1 LLRRTLQRSIR
12 PSTKKDSVNKHGI
25 SRLSLAHCF
34 LRYFYRL
41 NAAIRHDC
49 NLQIIKINKSVVQFE
64 RFTLA
69 NGLRV
74 IIHQDTSTPMAVV
87 NVMYDVGAKDEDPNK
102 TGFAHLFEHLM
113 FGGSINIPVYDE
125 PLQMAGGEN
134 NAYTT
139 NDLTNYYIQL
149 PAENLE
155 TAFWL
160 ESDRMLSLAF
170 TDNSLEVQR
179 KVVCEEFKE
188 HYLNKPYGDVWLK
201 LRELAYQVHPYR
213 WMTIGKELAHIENA
227 QLQDVKNFFFKHY
240 RPVNAILVVA
250 GNVTV
255 EKVKELA
262 EKWFG
267 PIEPGE
273 KYLRRLPEEPPQTTG
288 KKLEVHANVPLDALY
303 KCWHIYPRMDH
314 RYYVADLITEI
325 LSGGGSSRLFQ
336 ALVKEKQLFS
346 NIECYHFGTTDAGL
360 LAIEGK
366 LVKGVKIEDA
376 EAAITEELNKL
387 KAEGVTEA
395 ELQKVKNKTES
406 MIAFEDMSVM
416 NRANSL
422 AFYELLG
429 DATLMNSELE
439 RYNKVTVEDIHEQSN
454 KIFREENSSTL
465 YYCSKV

>member
-1 LLRRTLQRSIR
+1 M
-12 PSTKKDSVNKHGI
+12 VN
-25 SRLSLAHCF
+25 
-34 LRYFYRL
+34 
-41 NAAIRHDC
+41 
-49 NLQIIKINKSVVQFE
+49 FE
-64 RFTLA
+64 RFVLH

-74 IIHQDTSTPMAVV
+74 IVHQDTSTPMAVV
-87 NVMYDVGAKDEDPNK
+87 NVMYDVGAKDEDPSR

-113 FGGSINIPVYDE
+113 FGGSVNIPEYDE

-170 TDNSLEVQR
+170 TEKSLEVQR

-201 LRELAYQVHPYR
+201 LRDLAYTTHPYR
-213 WMTIGKELAHIENA
+213 WMTIGKELSHIENA
-227 QLQDVKNFFFKHY
+227 TLDDVKAFFFKHY
-240 RPVNAILVVA
+240 RPINAILVVA
-250 GNVTV
+250 GNVTT

-267 PIEPGE
+267 SIESGE
-273 KYLRRLPEEPPQTTG
+273 KYNRQLPVEPEQTAPRSLQVT
-288 KKLEVHANVPLDALY
+288 ADVPLDALY
-303 KCWHIYPRMDH
+303 KVWHIYPRLDS
-314 RYYVADLITEI
+314 RYYVADLITEV

-336 ALVKEKQLFS
+336 ALVKEKKLFS
-346 NIECYHFGTTDAGL
+346 NIECHHSGTVDAGL
-360 LAIEGK
+360 LTIEGK
-366 LVKGVKIEDA
+366 LVKGVKMEDA
-376 EAAITEELNKL
+376 EIAIEEELQKL
-387 KAEGVTEA
+387 RTEKISVA
-395 ELQKVKNKTES
+395 ELEKVKNKTES

-416 NRANSL
+416 NRSNSL

-429 DATLMNSELE
+429 DATLMNTELD
-439 RYNKVTVEDIHEQSN
+439 RYHRVTVEDILEESN
-454 KIFREENSSTL
+454 KIFREANSTTL
-465 YYCSKV
+465 HYLSKN